1 MSDQNEFQKA
11 VLSELGIT
19 SWHLADQSLLSPEM
33 ASSEMTSPEIVVT
46 ERPDMDV
53 PDQDVGV
60 PDQEVGVPDQ
70 DVETPT
76 ANKTTEQTSDVVK
89 IPALDLSDKIVVP
102 AEMLNMIPDWWLA
115 DLLLTL
121 DLQQD
126 SILLLTPDS
135 PTINEQKAVL
145 VVRAGESFEMQ
156 SNQITLPGNLSVPN
170 VKKTLWQSLSALK
183 KD

>member
-19 SWHLADQSLLSPEM
+19 SWHLADQSLLSPEIT
-33 ASSEMTSPEIVVT
+33 SSEMTSPEIVVT

-60 PDQEVGVPDQ
+60 PDQDI
-70 DVETPT
+70 ETPT
-76 ANKTTEQTSDVVK
+76 ANKRTEQTSDVVK

-145 VVRAGESFEMQ
+145 VVSAGESFEMQ

-170 VKKTLWQSLSALK
+170 VKKTLWQSLSVMK